1 MSQRYLLIMYIRAN
15 IVQKNNK
22 LFPQTS
28 LLRVLD
34 YIFIILHYVFRRM
47 DGKMLT
53 LQA

>member
-1 MSQRYLLIMYIRAN
+1 MLQRYLLIMYIRAN

-22 LFPQTS
+22 LFPKAF
-28 LLRVLD
+28 LLGLLD
-34 YIFIILHYVFRRM
+34 YFFIILHYVFRRM